1 MYAFLTQCGDVVAGR
16 SCSPCPLA
24 VLTSAHWLP
33 SVCVLLSRH
42 GVGMPDHKAVAF
54 VGRVC
59 DTYKPGAEVKQSLI
73 KLSQK
78 VPLVSHLVGCC
89 EF

>member
-1 MYAFLTQCGDVVAGR
+1 
-16 SCSPCPLA
+16 
-24 VLTSAHWLP
+24 
-33 SVCVLLSRH
+33 
-42 GVGMPDHKAVAF
+42 MPDHKAVAF

-78 VPLVSHLVGCC
+78 VRLL
-89 EF
+89 FF